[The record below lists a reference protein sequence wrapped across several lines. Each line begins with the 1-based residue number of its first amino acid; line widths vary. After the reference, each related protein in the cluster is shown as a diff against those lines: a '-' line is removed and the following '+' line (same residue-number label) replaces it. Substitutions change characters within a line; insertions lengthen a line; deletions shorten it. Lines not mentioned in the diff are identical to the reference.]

1 MADNVLIIPATVSV
15 GRDFPQY
22 LPLPNGDLKPAA
34 ECSRS
39 EVGDAVA
46 ECRELTRASRA
57 RLEAAYRE
65 HLEHL
70 ELLAQVSAYHANFD
84 AWSAVR
90 EGKDVRERLWQV
102 EADL

>member
-1 MADNVLIIPATVSV
+1 MTDNVLIIPATVKV

-46 ECRELTRASRA
+46 ECRELARASRE

-70 ELLAQVSAYHANFD
+70 ALLAQVSAYHACFD
-84 AWSAVR
+84 DWEAIR
-90 EGKDVRERLWQV
+90 EGREVRERLWQV
-102 EADL
+102 ETDR